1 MAKLTRKSYKR
12 KKIAFAAVIL
22 GGVALVSSGFAA
34 WVLSA
39 NATGDATGGVTV
51 GEVKD
56 ASLEMTITRQSYDF
70 KNTPHQWKNE
80 TVLNGATFCFE
91 PKENDK
97 QGELA
102 SGQSQNR
109 VFNDGENFEQMEIR
123 YVVVV
128 SSMNEHAF
136 KQLNVKMEETTAP
149 NKIDTAIKEKNW
161 VTAPK
166 CYADGGFTIESTEIT
181 KTEEVNK
188 VQTSSSDV
196 TGGKKYTW
204 TIVFSDSFGWGTA
217 FNNMN
222 PGNYFDENE
231 KGKAV
236 ILKTKEE
243 TMEDLKGKSVESI
256 LKDMHDTLNNAKFK
270 ITFTAVAQ

>member
-56 ASLEMTITRQSYDF
+56 ASLEMTITRQEYNFGTSEWDS
-70 KNTPHQWKNE
+70 KPD
-80 TVLNGATFCFE
+80 LNGAKFCFE
-91 PKENDK
+91 PRKDDE
-97 QGELA
+97 QGEPA
-102 SGQSQNR
+102 AGQTQNR
-109 VFNDGENFEQMEIR
+109 VFNDGTNFEQLEVR

-128 SSMNEHAF
+128 SSTNEKAF
-136 KQLNVKMEETTAP
+136 KQLNVKMEETTADK
-149 NKIDTAIKEKNW
+149 KIDTAINPKNW

-166 CYADGGFTIESTEIT
+166 CYATEGITISSDT
-181 KTEEVNK
+181 KTESDKEVNK
-188 VQTSSSDV
+188 FKCSQNTVGQET
-196 TGGKKYTW
+196 KYTW
-204 TIVFSDSFGWGTA
+204 TIIFSDKFSWGTA
-217 FNNMN
+217 FNELN
-222 PGNYFDENE
+222 PGNYFDEDPV
-231 KGKAV
+231 GKNV
-236 ILKTKEE
+236 VLKTKDEK
-243 TMEDLKGKSVESI
+243 EDQTGTSVESI
-256 LKDMHDTLNNAKFK
+256 LKDMHNTLDNAEFK

>member
-39 NATGDATGGVTV
+39 NATGDATGGVSV
-51 GEVKD
+51 SEVKD

-91 PKENDK
+91 PKENDT
-97 QGELA
+97 QGTLA
-102 SGQSQNR
+102 SGQTQNR
-109 VFNDGENFEQMEIR
+109 VFNDGENFEQLKIR
-123 YVVVV
+123 YVVVI
-128 SSMNEHAF
+128 SSMNEKAF
-136 KQLNVKMEETTAP
+136 KQLNVKMEETTTTK
-149 NKIDTAIKEKNW
+149 KIDTAITEKEW
-161 VTAPK
+161 VKAPK
-166 CYADGGFTIESTEIT
+166 CYAADGVTIASTDT
-181 KTEEVNK
+181 ATGEEVNK
-188 VQTSSSDV
+188 VKTSSSDV

-204 TIVFSDSFGWGTA
+204 TIIFSDSFEWGKA
-217 FNNMN
+217 FNFTN

-231 KGKAV
+231 TGKAV

-243 TMEDLKGKSVESI
+243 TKEDLKGKSVESI
-256 LKDMHDTLNNAKFK
+256 LTDMHKTLDEATFK

>member
-39 NATGDATGGVTV
+39 NATGETTGGVTV

-56 ASLEMTITRQSYDF
+56 ASLEMTITRQEYNFGTSKWDN
-70 KNTPHQWKNE
+70 KPDD
-80 TVLNGATFCFE
+80 LNGAKFCFE
-91 PKENDK
+91 PKKDDV
-97 QGELA
+97 QGTPA

-109 VFNDGENFEQMEIR
+109 VFNDGKNFEQMGIR
-123 YVVVV
+123 YVVAI

-136 KQLNVKMEETTAP
+136 KQLNVKMEETTKPTA
-149 NKIDTAIKEKNW
+149 NKIDTAINEKKW

-166 CYADGGFTIESTEIT
+166 CYADGGVTIESTVT
-181 KTEEVNK
+181 TTTEEVNK
-188 VQTSSSDV
+188 VQASSSDV

-204 TIVFSDSFGWGTA
+204 TIIFSDSFGWGTA
-217 FNNMN
+217 FNNTN

-231 KGKAV
+231 TGKAV
-236 ILKTKEE
+236 ILKTKDE
-243 TMEDLKGKSVESI
+243 TTDQKGKSVESI
-256 LKDMHDTLNNAKFK
+256 LRAMHDTLDKAEFK